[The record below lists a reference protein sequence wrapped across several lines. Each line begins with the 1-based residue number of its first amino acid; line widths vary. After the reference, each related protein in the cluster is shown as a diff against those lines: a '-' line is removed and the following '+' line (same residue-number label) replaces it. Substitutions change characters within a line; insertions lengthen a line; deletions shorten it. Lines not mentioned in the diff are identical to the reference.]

1 MYFTEMEGMYV
12 KKTAKFLCLVMSIGL
27 LAGCGG
33 ADNGAPA
40 GTPDSDN
47 STKENQVQNPE
58 ETDKPEKITII
69 STTDDVILFEHV
81 GEQFK
86 EKYGVSVEIVS
97 QAYDNT
103 HQKIAT
109 SFSGKTDAD
118 LIYVDV
124 PWAAEFASLG
134 ITIDLDSYMTEEYK
148 DQFIDAAL
156 SQLVCDGRTQAIPFA
171 NNGKWM
177 FYNKKLL
184 AEGGY
189 TEAPKTWEE
198 LKAMSQDLIDKG
210 IVKYGIAWA
219 GKQAEGLICDMTT
232 MLYSFGGSWKDD
244 QGNMAF
250 NSPEG
255 VASLQFMV
263 DSLKEGWA
271 DPSSLAYGDRE
282 VLDPFMAGDIAFVM
296 NWSFAWGLANSPEES
311 QIAGDVDIALMPGC
325 ETTRSAAVT
334 GGGGL
339 GIISTSDA
347 PDYAWKYIEL
357 LTSEENQIFALD
369 NNGTLPTVK
378 SLYQNEELLQKYEYL
393 GLMYPQYEYS
403 QFRPQ
408 IAQYSQWSNLLQGK
422 ISEVLAGE
430 ADAQEAMDAVAA
442 DSAQFVN

>member
-1 MYFTEMEGMYV
+1 M
-12 KKTAKFLCLVMSIGL
+12 KKITKLLCVVMSMSL
-27 LAGCGG
+27 LTACSGG
-33 ADNGAPA
+33 GDGEPEQVS
-40 GTPDSDN
+40 GGDN
-47 STKENQVQNPE
+47 STNAKETQSPGGE
-58 ETDKPEKITII
+58 EKPEKITII
-69 STTDDVILFEHV
+69 STTDDVALFEHV
-81 GEQFK
+81 GEEFK
-86 EKYGVSVEIVS
+86 EKYGVSVEIIS

-124 PWAAEFASLG
+124 PWAAEFADLG
-134 ITIDLDSYMTEEYK
+134 ITLDLNPYITEEYRS
-148 DQFIDAAL
+148 QFIDAAL
-156 SQLVCDGRTQAIPFA
+156 SQLVCDGKTQAIPFA

-177 FYNKKLL
+177 FYNKKILE
-184 AEGGY
+184 AGGY
-189 TEAPKTWEE
+189 TQAPKTWEE
-198 LKAMSQDLIDKG
+198 LKTMSQDLIEKG
-210 IVKYGIAWA
+210 HAKYGIAWA

-250 NSPEG
+250 HSPEG
-255 VASLQFMV
+255 VASLQFMA

-311 QIAGDVDIALMPGC
+311 QVAGDVDIALMPGC

-369 NNGTLPTVK
+369 NNGTLPTIK
-378 SLYQNEELLQKYEYL
+378 SLYQNEELLQEYEYL

-408 IAQYSQWSNLLQGK
+408 IAQYSEWSNLLQGK
-422 ISEVLAGE
+422 ISQALAGE
-430 ADAQEAMDAVAA
+430 LTAQEALDAAA
-442 DSAQFVN
+442 AESASFVN